1 MAFRLAYGLGKK
13 GRCLRRLC
21 GLVGVLVALSGWAVR
36 AEPVAIVRI
45 EAGQDV
51 LEARAAQILMVEVQS
66 EVGGPRVVVTLDP
79 ALRTA
84 LQVLTAG
91 HLREEVIIRV
101 CGQVVSRPM
110 LWAPVL
116 DGVFAIQ
123 GDDLPKAQH
132 LAQVLQAK
140 DCGQAPS
147 A

>member
-1 MAFRLAYGLGKK
+1 MRG
-13 GRCLRRLC
+13 LC
-21 GLVGVLVALSGWAVR
+21 GLVVAMGLWAGVVAN
-36 AEPVAIVRI
+36 AEPLAIVRI
-45 EAGQDV
+45 EAGRDV
-51 LEARAAQILMVEVQS
+51 LVARAAQILMVQVQS

-79 ALRTA
+79 ELRAA

-123 GDDLPKAQH
+123 GDDLPKAQQ
-132 LAQVLQAK
+132 LAQVLQSKA
-140 DCGQAPS
+140 CGQVPS